1 MVDVQKDPSG
11 NVLDTDWE
19 HLAKRLMAAMQ
30 IGIRIEQDSGH
41 RYIFEEPDADNSCDL
56 VESISCKQYGSYS
69 SCLDV
74 IDEELARRGEKT
86 LLERFDNLDSYG
98 SLGFVFGK
106 GTQ

>member
-1 MVDVQKDPSG
+1 MKPSCADPSG
-11 NVLDTDWE
+11 EILDTDWE
-19 HLAKRLMAAMQ
+19 YLAKRLLAAMQ

-41 RYIFEEPDADNSCDL
+41 RYIFEEQDADNCCDL
-56 VESISCKQYGSYS
+56 AESIRCKQYGSYS

-86 LLERFDNLDSYG
+86 LLDKFDDLDSYD